1 MGGQEQA
8 GRIAQP
14 KYSATKNCRPSR
26 STGCLRGGIRSCQ
39 NCRYAPALFKQI
51 NFRARRQI
59 NPTAERIT
67 AEPCHGDHL
76 TATAAHKKRPSCCIK
91 FDTRE
96 TKVERFIP
104 AWFVVASV
112 RQMAERD
119 PCRQLAAGA
128 LKIELIPNHFAISER
143 LRMIRA
149 DNTRRTCKRRNAC
162 SKEGRQKKC
171 DSHPANLPSTR
182 AIVQHGRVSPTA
194 TSVLEWIVNW
204 QRLVPHKTICAIGAT
219 VTAAKHRLHI
229 LRSRTAAS

>member
-1 MGGQEQA
+1 M
-8 GRIAQP
+8 
-14 KYSATKNCRPSR
+14 
-26 STGCLRGGIRSCQ
+26 IRSCQ

-91 FDTRE
+91 FDTGE

-104 AWFVVASV
+104 AWFVVAGV
-112 RQMAERD
+112 RQIAERD
-119 PCRQLAAGA
+119 PRRQLAAGA
-128 LKIELIPNHFAISER
+128 FFAISER

-171 DSHPANLPSTR
+171 DSRAANLPSTR
-182 AIVQHGRVSPTA
+182 AIVQHARVSPTA
-194 TSVLEWIVNW
+194 TSVLEWILNW
-204 QRLVPHKTICAIGAT
+204 QRVVPHKTICAIGAT